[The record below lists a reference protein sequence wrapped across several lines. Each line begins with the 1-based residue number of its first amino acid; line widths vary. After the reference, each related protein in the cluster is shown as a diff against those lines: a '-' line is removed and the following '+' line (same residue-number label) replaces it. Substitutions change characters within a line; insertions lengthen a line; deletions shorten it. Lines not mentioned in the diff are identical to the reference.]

1 MDHDVFTVS
10 SGPSRWGWL
19 LARRAYRVG
28 SSDGTAG
35 RLYTRLRESADYNQ
49 SGLMMRIM
57 GHSLRKTFLSDP
69 RPLVVAHPSLVGM
82 LRGHPALIYQHGELV
97 VPDEAVV
104 LGARTVLVPTEDAA
118 RPFGAAGYRA
128 DQVMVTGLCVELSLR
143 RQAEDAYRVRL
154 ARMKDDRPLTDQLKD
169 PDSGWGEPGS
179 ELWNLRQLDALGS
192 KKRVIEFIKEVTHF
206 TIDLENKTLP
216 MIKLEAAKLLS
227 SHHAAN

>member
-1 MDHDVFTVS
+1 MLPATPAVVVDDNPGGSVIAGKIHFLYTNIGRGHPFYLDGIAEALQEHGGRVGRMDHDVFTVS

-154 ARMKDDRPLTDQLKD
+154 ARMKDDRPLT
-169 PDSGWGEPGS
+169 
-179 ELWNLRQLDALGS
+179 
-192 KKRVIEFIKEVTHF
+192 
-206 TIDLENKTLP
+206 
-216 MIKLEAAKLLS
+216 
-227 SHHAAN
+227 